1 MMSEEPESSHT
12 SISYSLGWLA
22 FLIPLLIVLPLLN
35 STDLFWKDW
44 GVLALQIAVGGFA
57 SMFFMEVLRG
67 TGIRLKPK
75 YRKIEGV
82 HIARSIILFVLMML
96 IRTFSLYVPISI
108 RSYEMALAV
117 VFSAVSE
124 EFIFRGVIV
133 SFFVLIAKKSQNKDD
148 KYVFEMKIYLPDQY
162 QKESE
167 IKKKLTLIELF
178 GIIVS
183 ALAFMM
189 FHENYYNNPQM
200 LLTVFLWGL
209 LLAFF
214 FWYWDDITSCIIA
227 HFAINIIWAMIFLG
241 ENWWMVY
248 L

>member
-1 MMSEEPESSHT
+1 MREETESIHT
-12 SISYSLGWLA
+12 SISYYLGWLS
-22 FLIPLLIVLPLLN
+22 FIVPLIIALPLLN
-35 STDLFWKDW
+35 STDTFWKDW
-44 GVLALQIAVGGFA
+44 GLLALQIAAGGFA
-57 SMFFMEVLRG
+57 SMFFIDILRG
-67 TGIRLKPK
+67 SGIHLKPK
-75 YRKIEGV
+75 FRKIEGI
-82 HIARSIILFVLMML
+82 HIARSVILFVLMML

-133 SFFVLIAKKSQNKDD
+133 SFFILIAKKRQSKDD
-148 KYVFEMKIYLPDQY
+148 KYAFDIKIYLPDKY
-162 QKESE
+162 QKENE

-200 LLTVFLWGL
+200 LLTVLLWGL

-214 FWYWDDITSCIIA
+214 FWYWEDITSCIIA
-227 HFAINIIWAMIFLG
+227 HFVINMIWAIIFLG